1 MVNVDKIK
9 SLAKEKGISITFIC
23 AKVGQQRSYLND
35 VKQGKTSIPPD
46 RLEII
51 ADILNTTPAYLKDE
65 TDIKERPVHND
76 EDEPGRDL
84 VVVHRNGQ
92 KIVYHIT
99 EEKLK
104 ALEPLLKELDA
115 KDAPDL

>member
-1 MVNVDKIK
+1 LVNVDKIK
-9 SLAKEKGISITFIC
+9 ALAKEKGISITFIC

-65 TDIKERPVHND
+65 TDQKEKPVD
-76 EDEPGRDL
+76 S
-84 VVVHRNGQ
+84 
-92 KIVYHIT
+92 T
-99 EEKLK
+99 EELK
-104 ALEPLLKELDA
+104 VALFGGDSEVTDEMWQEVLEFAEFVKQKRNE
-115 KDAPDL
+115 KKK